1 MILKTLPLMLTATL
15 VTATPMG
22 ETPPEAGTNTVRA
35 PICNTNPILLSTAH
49 AQDMA
54 QCASRRAR
62 VRPSCGFKPTYN
74 DQYDSSTH
82 RDLAPELFAITYRSH
97 RRTGSFHSDKPMI
110 SNVAADQDFGTVGHF
125 PEKNKKSKDDLIGF
139 GSTFLAKRTTRG
151 RSVPTSM
158 DNLVAKKIGS
168 NRFGVYF
175 KRNDDSCRGVRNGS
189 LSGPTH

>member
-62 VRPSCGFKPTYN
+62 VHGRPGDQQSCDVRHGLCPGHATTAG
-74 DQYDSSTH
+74 QST
-82 RDLAPELFAITYRSH
+82 L
-97 RRTGSFHSDKPMI
+97 
-110 SNVAADQDFGTVGHF
+110 
-125 PEKNKKSKDDLIGF
+125 
-139 GSTFLAKRTTRG
+139 
-151 RSVPTSM
+151 
-158 DNLVAKKIGS
+158 
-168 NRFGVYF
+168 
-175 KRNDDSCRGVRNGS
+175 
-189 LSGPTH
+189 